1 MCYNDGAFHHLQV
14 AILSGDL
21 SEGSINTIGYG
32 LSYYSFLC
40 KFIIRKGARVVVNSI
55 FFLSERNLRM
65 LAFAVEERPGTLS
78 STTAYAGSLLYFSF
92 VRKNVA
98 T

>member
-55 FFLSERNLRM
+55 FF
-65 LAFAVEERPGTLS
+65 V
-78 STTAYAGSLLYFSF
+78 
-92 VRKNVA
+92 
-98 T
+98 